1 MRADPP
7 APGSAPSVVTWETTR
22 ACDLACL
29 HCRPSP
35 RPERDARELTTGEG
49 KRLMEAARAF
59 GSPRFVLAGG
69 DPLKRPDAVEL
80 VEHGAR
86 VGLRVEMAPSGTP
99 LMTPDAVRRLAD
111 AGLARLAVAL
121 DGASPEVHDGIRGVP
136 GAWDR
141 SVRTLRA
148 ARELG
153 LATRVDTS
161 VPRDGLDEL
170 EPLVALLGGL
180 GISLWCVSLAVPA
193 GRARA
198 RDFATPGELE
208 AAFNR
213 LCELCR
219 AAPFEVESTRAPQF
233 RRVVLQRRVS
243 ERRVAEG
250 GRRAAPL
257 VPGSGFAA
265 GGEGAGRSAVGA
277 GNGRGSLFV
286 GHTGEIRPS
295 ASLPLGA
302 GNVRTHDLTDAYGE
316 GEPFRILRDPDQ
328 LRGKCGACE
337 FRQVCGGSRGRAFAM
352 TGDPLESDPFC
363 AYVPGPW
370 RKRVARGEA
379 EEPDAYFARR
389 IPGWRPGGG
398 VDPGPRLVT
407 LRRSPGAGG
416 GA

>member
-7 APGSAPSVVTWETTR
+7 APVPSAVTWETTQ

-29 HCRPSP
+29 HCRPSA
-35 RPERDARELTTGEG
+35 RPDRDARELSTEEG
-49 KRLMEAARAF
+49 KRLMEAARGF
-59 GSPRFVLAGG
+59 GRPRFVLAGG
-69 DPLKRPDAVEL
+69 DPLKRPDALEL

-86 VGLRVEMAPSGTP
+86 AGLRVEMAPSGTP
-99 LMTPDAVRRLAD
+99 LMTPEIVRRLAD

-121 DGASPEVHDGIRGVP
+121 DGASPEVHDGIRGVA
-136 GAWDR
+136 GSWDR
-141 SVRTLRA
+141 SVRTLRE
-148 ARELG
+148 ARGLG
-153 LATRVDTS
+153 LATRVDTRVS
-161 VPRDGLDEL
+161 RHGLDEL
-170 EPLVALLGGL
+170 EPLVELLGGL
-180 GISLWCVSLAVPA
+180 GISLWSVSLAVPS
-193 GRARA
+193 GRARP

-213 LCELCR
+213 LYELTR
-219 AAPFEVESTRAPQF
+219 AAPFEVESATAPQF

-243 ERRVAEG
+243 ERRLAEG
-250 GRRAAPL
+250 GKHAAPL
-257 VPGSGFAA
+257 VPGSGFAV
-265 GGEGAGRSAVGA
+265 GGEDGSGRAGD
-277 GNGRGSLFV
+277 GRGSLFV

-295 ASLPLGA
+295 RGLPLST
-302 GNVRTHDLTDAYGE
+302 GNVRTHDLVDAYRGSE
-316 GEPFRILRDPDQ
+316 LFRALRDPAL

-337 FRQVCGGSRGRAFAM
+337 FRGVCGGSRGRAHAM

-398 VDPGPRLVT
+398 VDPGPRLVA

-416 GA
+416 GAGGA